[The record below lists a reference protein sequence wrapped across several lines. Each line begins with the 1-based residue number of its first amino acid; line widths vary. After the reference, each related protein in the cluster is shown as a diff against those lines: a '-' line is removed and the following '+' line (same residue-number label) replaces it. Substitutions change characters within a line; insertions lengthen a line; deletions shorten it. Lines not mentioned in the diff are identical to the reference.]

1 MCSAGG
7 AVRDRALHFRH
18 APRRLCRS
26 SLAPA
31 HQAGA
36 LSPFID
42 NPRRNASSQATPLLA
57 RGRPRSLP
65 CLRLVAPVENRA
77 RLGFA
82 MLAPCVFALPRCSCR
97 MVSSRAYSS
106 PVPQPASRHSIKPFS
121 IQPIIANIHHSA
133 VSTSQY
139 RFAIWGRRCGE
150 CPFEYTP
157 QRISRSESG
166 FIVNVGYDD
175 ENNISDARVA
185 ARRDASPRQS
195 DVARAG
201 RLFAAC
207 RATEKTKDAT
217 RFRRVGIPTRNVRLD
232 QIGTEWNRPRNRCCH
247 LRFFRN
253 FAAQRR
259 S

>member
-1 MCSAGG
+1 MRPAGG

-31 HQAGA
+31 HQASA

-42 NPRRNASSQATPLLA
+42 NPRRNASSPATPLLA

-82 MLAPCVFALPRCSCR
+82 SLASRVFALPRRSCR

-121 IQPIIANIHHSA
+121 IKPIIANIRHSA

-139 RFAIWGRRCGE
+139 WLAIWGRLFAE
-150 CPFEYTP
+150 WPFE
-157 QRISRSESG
+157 RISRSEFG
-166 FIVNVGYDD
+166 FIANVGYDD
-175 ENNISDARVA
+175 ENNISDARLAVL
-185 ARRDASPRQS
+185 RDASPRQS

-201 RLFAAC
+201 RLFAAW
-207 RATEKTKDAT
+207 RATGKTEDAT
-217 RFRRVGIPTRNVRLD
+217 RFRRVGIPSRNVRL
-232 QIGTEWNRPRNRCCH
+232 GRHGMEWNRPRNRCRH
-247 LRFFRN
+247 LRFSRN
-253 FAAQRR
+253 FAA
-259 S
+259 

>member
-1 MCSAGG
+1 MRPAGG

-31 HQAGA
+31 HQAVA

-42 NPRRNASSQATPLLA
+42 NPRRNASSPATPLLA
-57 RGRPRSLP
+57 RGRLRSLP

-82 MLAPCVFALPRCSCR
+82 PLAPCVLALPRRSCR
-97 MVSSRAYSS
+97 MVSCRAYSS
-106 PVPQPASRHSIKPFS
+106 PAPQPASRHSIKPFS

-150 CPFEYTP
+150 WPFAFSP

-166 FIVNVGYDD
+166 FIANVGYDD
-175 ENNISDARVA
+175 ENNISDARAA

-201 RLFAAC
+201 RLFAAW
-207 RATEKTKDAT
+207 RATEKTEDAT
-217 RFRRVGIPTRNVRLD
+217 RFRRVGIPSRNVRLD
-232 QIGTEWNRPRNRCCH
+232 QIGTEWNRPRNRCRH

-253 FAAQRR
+253 FGA
-259 S
+259 

>member
-1 MCSAGG
+1 MRPAGG

-31 HQAGA
+31 HQASA

-82 MLAPCVFALPRCSCR
+82 PLASRILALPPRSR
-97 MVSSRAYSS
+97 VMVSSRAYSS
-106 PVPQPASRHSIKPFS
+106 PMPQPASRHSIKPFS
-121 IQPIIANIHHSA
+121 IQPIIANIRHSA

-139 RFAIWGRRCGE
+139 RFAIGDG
-150 CPFEYTP
+150 
-157 QRISRSESG
+157 
-166 FIVNVGYDD
+166 
-175 ENNISDARVA
+175 VA
-185 ARRDASPRQS
+185 ANVPFAFLRKTSYDLNPASLRM
-195 DVARAG
+195 
-201 RLFAAC
+201 FAMMMRIIYRTRVKLEGCGKPHSGTSCMAC
-207 RATEKTKDAT
+207 PMTPKVSK
-217 RFRRVGIPTRNVRLD
+217 
-232 QIGTEWNRPRNRCCH
+232 
-247 LRFFRN
+247 
-253 FAAQRR
+253 
-259 S
+259 